1 MIHSTGAN
9 TASYQLNRLES
20 FAPNDQRIEE
30 LAKYIDGLIKM
41 KLEQAQGSDS
51 VLTPMLREESNKPNY
66 PQSIFEAQQALC
78 DPSSQNYLRL
88 NLEQIYKTKQN
99 NPDPKYIL
107 EIIDQESSE
116 FTRKVNEQLNFI
128 AKNTNQIMQT
138 EGAEAH
144 TSITPPKIEEK
155 EESEIRAKLI
165 EIFLLERQDLL
176 RKVTK
181 GLKLEILEENKE
193 KIFRAVSLF
202 GLAPEDNPT
211 PYLKVLVTS
220 TVLPHLASKD
230 NSTPDLAD
238 FRKAVDGLP
247 SAVKFNISA
256 MLSKA
261 LSSVYTMGSAAVDP
275 ESDFYLNI
283 LVMQKL
289 LLNCKNLH
297 LDNFRLTEMNFS
309 TMKITYPDPP
319 LDYFSIIFSGAS
331 MEGTDLTGSIFKG
344 LDLNSANLAEANL
357 TNTDLRGANLI
368 GAKLSDAYWEEGRPP
383 LIDRTTQFI
392 PDWFYPGG
400 SSELSLSPMNEDFPI
415 SGLLGRGINVI
426 TNLSTVPMRATS
438 WLDKRINIITELAL
452 PSRSLTKKV
461 LSNSSNDQ
469 RTKTY
474 INKIQEAFNEVT
486 PEMKDHILKNIGPSQ
501 RRALEAILAYKD
513 PDKKITATD
522 AHLILPKTE
531 GSIII
536 PGDASMLE
544 TGLTAGKLIQ
554 EEIPGDLSLK
564 YNLTLIN
571 QQAALKNLT
580 KVSGNH
586 TKKDFS
592 KLEITLRGTLFDQ
605 ARLDSANLSGKDLSE
620 AVFNECRLIKTNLSG
635 AKLQNTIF
643 NNCDLSK
650 VNLSEAKMQ
659 GTTFHNCNLS
669 KSTWEK
675 ALMDGVTM
683 VNCTIKD
690 VDIEEMTS
698 DNWLLNHCI
707 LDNVNFK
714 GSEEGKGIFINQM
727 GLVSSI
733 IINSNI
739 EGNTNFHNIEGI
751 GSVLAIHDPAEK
763 LLNNDLSLSPLSYVN
778 NSPIQIALEAVFQKG
793 SIYSKAFQDVEY
805 NGINFGPVN
814 LMDLSGLSQAAIG
827 YQPQRFIKID
837 PEFLKSMK

>member
-1 MIHSTGAN
+1 VIHSTGVPN
-9 TASYQLNRLES
+9 TASYQLDRLGS
-20 FAPNDQRIEE
+20 VAPNDQRIEE

-88 NLEQIYKTKQN
+88 NLEQIYKTKED

-107 EIIDQESSE
+107 EIINQESSK
-116 FTRKVNEQLNFI
+116 FTQKVNEQLNFI

-181 GLKLEILEENKE
+181 ELKPEILEEHKE

-238 FRKAVDGLP
+238 FRKAVDELP
-247 SAVKFNISA
+247 SAVKDKISA
-256 MLSKA
+256 MLIRAMSYA
-261 LSSVYTMGSAAVDP
+261 YGQGAAPVDNP
-275 ESDFYLNI
+275 ESDLYLSI

-319 LDYFSIIFSGAS
+319 LDYFSIIFSDAS
-331 MEGTDLTGSIFKG
+331 MRNTNLTNSIFG
-344 LDLNSANLAEANL
+344 GQNLQSANLEGANL

-368 GAKLSDAYWEEGRPP
+368 GAKLSGAYWEEGRPP
-383 LIDRTTQFI
+383 LIDRRTQFI
-392 PDWFYPGG
+392 PDWFYKGRL
-400 SSELSLSPMNEDFPI
+400 SELPLSPMNEDFPI
-415 SGLLGRGINVI
+415 SGLLGRGVQTIA
-426 TNLSTVPMRATS
+426 NLSTALMDATS
-438 WLDKRINIITELAL
+438 WFNRGINTITELAL
-452 PSRSLTKKV
+452 PSITKKV
-461 LSNSSNDQ
+461 LNDSSNDQ
-469 RTKTY
+469 RTKT
-474 INKIQEAFNEVT
+474 IQEAFKEVT
-486 PEMKDHILKNIGPSQ
+486 PEMKDHILKNIGLSQ
-501 RRALEAILAYKD
+501 RRALEAILAHGI
-513 PDKKITATD
+513 PDTQITAATD
-522 AHLILPKTE
+522 ISLILPQKPAL
-531 GSIII
+531 IIM
-536 PGDASMLE
+536 PDEQAANLE
-544 TGLTAGKLIQ
+544 AGLTANNLIQ
-554 EEIPGDLSLK
+554 EETPQHQSVN
-564 YNLTLIN
+564 YNLAPIK

-580 KVSGNH
+580 KVSGDH

-592 KLEITLRGTLFDQ
+592 KLEITLFGALFDQ

-620 AVFNECRLIKTNLSG
+620 TVFNECRLIKTNLSG

-650 VNLSEAKMQ
+650 VNLSKAEMQ

-683 VNCTIKD
+683 INCTIKN
-690 VDIEEMTS
+690 VDIEEMS
-698 DNWLLNHCI
+698 SHNWFLDHCI

-739 EGNTNFHNIEGI
+739 EGNTNFHNIESI

-793 SIYSKAFQDVEY
+793 SIYSKAFQDVKY
-805 NGINFGPVN
+805 NGINFGPVD
-814 LMDLSGLSQAAIG
+814 LMNLSGLSQAAIG
-827 YQPQRFIKID
+827 YQPQRFINVD
-837 PEFLKSMK
+837 PKLLESMK